1 MRLSRHLLP
10 LVGLCCLT
18 AVAVTPAPAEAQSKS
33 RVKAAMVYNIMRFVN
48 YPTNQGSLRLC
59 GLQSDPTA
67 ADLRTLDGRSV
78 GDARVDVV
86 LVGSPS
92 DIGASCDV
100 VYLDNAAPRSVGG
113 TNRGQVLIGG
123 GRSFAESGGT
133 VGLINFGGQI
143 RFVINDSAAK
153 RSNVS
158 FRAQLLQ
165 LAARVIR

>member
-1 MRLSRHLLP
+1 MRLSRTLLS
-10 LVGLCCLT
+10 LTGLCLM
-18 AVAVTPAPAEAQSKS
+18 VASANISAPAHAQSKT

-48 YPTNQGSLRLC
+48 YPSSPDSLRLC
-59 GLQSDPTA
+59 GLLSDPTA
-67 ADLRTLDGRSV
+67 ADLRTLDGRAV

-86 LVGSPS
+86 LVGSVG

-100 VYLDNAAPRSVGG
+100 IYLDNAAPRSVGG
-113 TNRGQVLIGG
+113 ANRGQVLIGA
-123 GRSFAESGGT
+123 GRGFAESGGT

-153 RSNVS
+153 RSSIS